1 MPDIIMTSNSPG
13 ELSSWVRVTSQALLA
28 RQSALRL
35 HVALVPCPYASGREL
50 DYARQIPGLTSVL
63 APGQTMRLLLGRPG
77 FRPSKEAVVVFLGGE
92 LWQASRLAH
101 LWGVPGLAYAVR
113 PSRQARAFERIA
125 VPNPDLVPAL
135 IARGVEP
142 RRVVCVGDLMVD
154 GVALPE
160 SRETARQALGLAL
173 DRPVLGLFPGSRS
186 PHLRAALPLFL
197 RVAERLARSHPE
209 LQFLLV
215 LSPFVSLAAAQQALD
230 QPFDIGVERS
240 WGHFGRYRLKT
251 RAGLEVVVTQGRPHQ
266 SMGALDLALT
276 IPGTNTAELACAGC
290 PMVLVLSTRA
300 PLPRG
305 GLGGLLDLMPLGAW
319 KEQLRLKEYLRFP
332 HGVAQP
338 NLRARRKLVPEVILQ
353 DSLDPLIS
361 VLGEL
366 ARDSERRAQIS
377 RELRVLMG
385 VPGAGERLADQI
397 LETLGLPLA
406 KQYA

>member
-1 MPDIIMTSNSPG
+1 MPDIVMTSNSPG

-28 RQSALRL
+28 RRSDLRL

-50 DYARQIPGLTSVL
+50 DYAGQLPGLTSVL
-63 APGQTMRLLLGRPG
+63 APRETLRLLLGMPG
-77 FRPSKEAVVVFLGGE
+77 FRPSGQAIVVFLGGE

-101 LWGVPGLAYAVR
+101 LWGVPGLAYSVR
-113 PSRQARAFERIA
+113 PGRQARSFERVA
-125 VPNPDLVPAL
+125 VPSPELIAPLV
-135 IARGVEP
+135 ARGVAP
-142 RRVVCVGDLMVD
+142 QRIVCVGDLMVD
-154 GVALPE
+154 GVTLPE
-160 SRETARQALGLAL
+160 SREDARRALGLAL

-186 PHLRAALPLFL
+186 VHLRAALPLFL
-197 RVAERLARSHPE
+197 RAAERLAESHPE
-209 LQFLLV
+209 YQFLLV

-230 QPFDIGVERS
+230 HPVDLGLERS
-240 WGHFGRYRLKT
+240 SGVFGLRSLRT
-251 RAGLEVVVTQGRPHQ
+251 RAGLEVLVTQGRPHQ

-338 NLRARRKLVPEVILQ
+338 NLRAGRKLVPEVLLQ

-361 VLGEL
+361 VLEEF
-366 ARDSERRAQIS
+366 ARDSERRAQLS
-377 RELRVLMG
+377 RELRALMG
-385 VPGAGERLADQI
+385 APGAGERLADQI
-397 LETLGLPLA
+397 LETLGLPLV